1 MIRKLYEEGY
11 FQFQKFILDNA
22 KALALTPEE
31 SVVLIKILEEYPRS
45 KSLSGEALS
54 ENIALTKAKMDKA
67 LASLL
72 ERGFYEIYIHYE
84 DGIGREYICVDGFFA
99 KVQNILGIR
108 KEDFQDELYRV
119 NQYLTKEMNR
129 ILTSKELE
137 ILSSL
142 VLEERHTLADIERVC
157 EALKKKG
164 KIITMRALAQ
174 GLSVKDEPQP
184 VNPSSKVVQDFF
196 KSIK

>member
-54 ENIALTKAKMDKA
+54 ENIALPKAKMDKA

-108 KEDFQDELYRV
+108 KEDFHDELYRV

>member
-11 FQFQKFILDNA
+11 FQFQKFILDHA

-31 SVVLIKILEEYPRS
+31 SVVLIKILEEYPQS
-45 KSLSGEALS
+45 KTLSGESLS
-54 ENIALTKAKMDKA
+54 ENIALPKTKIDKA
-67 LASLL
+67 LGSLL

-84 DGIGREYICVDGFFA
+84 NGIGREYICVDGFFG
-99 KVQNILGIR
+99 KVQNILGIL
-108 KEDFQDELYRV
+108 KEDYQNELYRV
-119 NQYLTKEMNR
+119 NQYLAKEMNR
-129 ILTSKELE
+129 ILTAKELE

-142 VLEERHTLADIERVC
+142 VLEERHTLDDIQRTC

-174 GLSVKDEPQP
+174 GLSVREETEPA
-184 VNPSSKVVQDFF
+184 NPSSKVVQDFF